1 MCDFCEKFDFGTASC
16 VVDRYGASI
25 VMAGGSFRF
34 PEHQQFIFCPK
45 NILPQLEE
53 RKCPSYRKPK
63 PFIFNQ

>member
-34 PEHQQFIFCPK
+34 PEHQ
-45 NILPQLEE
+45 
-53 RKCPSYRKPK
+53 
-63 PFIFNQ
+63 